1 MKGYLTVFL
10 ALSLSFMT
18 GFILL
23 LTGNAVRNAG
33 KVRLECAVDT
43 GMNAVLSEF
52 HRELLERYG
61 LIYVDAS
68 YLERKP
74 EICNVENRLRYYVEE
89 NTSELLGG
97 EKSPWG
103 NLEIVET
110 PVLSFETAAAD
121 KGASMR
127 NQAVCYAQDCRLSGS
142 EREVLEQ
149 MDEIHALEGADPMG
163 HWMGIMEQLAG
174 MELPVIQNEKG
185 DWEEVALSNPADW
198 VFGLVGSDILYLA
211 RVDAG
216 YISPAKVRLQ
226 KYISHRQRENTVGI
240 DREYR
245 GDEDLFLSYL
255 YDRMGCFGKAREGAL
270 LSCQL
275 EYLAHG
281 KASDFENMKS
291 TAEKLLKWRFAD
303 NASRAL
309 ADGDLRTQALAAA
322 EQLLAVMLKAEFK
335 QPVAESILYACAFLE
350 SIGDVRAIYQGGAV
364 PLRKSGHHMSVSRVL
379 EGSLYQSEGGS
390 GLTYRQYLAGMIL
403 LQEEETL
410 NFRAMDIMEMDI
422 RFCDGNE
429 NFCMDWCIE
438 RLEAQIV
445 GKGSGTGRYVLRR
458 KYGYY

>member
-52 HRELLERYG
+52 HRDLLERYG
-61 LIYVDAS
+61 LLYVDAS
-68 YLERKP
+68 YLGSQPKTA
-74 EICNVENRLRYYVEE
+74 NVENRLRYYVEE

-97 EKSPWG
+97 KNAPWG
-103 NLEIVET
+103 ALVIEET

-121 KGASMR
+121 MGASMR
-127 NQAVCYAQDCRLSGS
+127 SQAVCYAQDCHLSGS
-142 EREVLEQ
+142 EQEVIGQ
-149 MDEIHALEGADPMG
+149 MHEIRALEAADPME
-163 HWMGIMEQLAG
+163 HWIGIMGQLAG
-174 MELPVIQNEKG
+174 MELPLIQNEKG
-185 DWEEVALSNPADW
+185 EWEEVPLSNPADW

-211 RVDAG
+211 KVDAG
-216 YISPAKVRLQ
+216 YISPAKIDLRR
-226 KYISHRQRENTVGI
+226 YISHRQRENTACTG
-240 DREYR
+240 REYR
-245 GDEDLFLSYL
+245 DDKELFLSYL
-255 YDRMGCFGKAREGAL
+255 YDKMGCFGDMREDSL

-281 KASDFENMKS
+281 RDSDWQNMRS

-309 ADGDLRTQALAAA
+309 ADGDLRSQALAAA
-322 EQLLAVMLKAEFK
+322 EQLLAVILKAEFK
-335 QPVAESILYACAFLE
+335 EPVAESILYACAFLE
-350 SIGDVRAIYQGGAV
+350 SIGDVRTIYEGGAV
-364 PLRKSGHHMSVSRVL
+364 PLRKSGHQMSVSHVL
-379 EGSLYQSEGGS
+379 NGSYYQSGGGQ
-390 GLTYRQYLAGMIL
+390 GLTYQQYLAGMIL
-403 LQEEETL
+403 LVEEETL

-422 RFCDGNE
+422 RFRDGNE

-438 RLEAQIV
+438 RLEAQV
-445 GKGSGTGRYVLRR
+445 TGRGSGGGKYILRR
-458 KYGYY
+458 KYGYF